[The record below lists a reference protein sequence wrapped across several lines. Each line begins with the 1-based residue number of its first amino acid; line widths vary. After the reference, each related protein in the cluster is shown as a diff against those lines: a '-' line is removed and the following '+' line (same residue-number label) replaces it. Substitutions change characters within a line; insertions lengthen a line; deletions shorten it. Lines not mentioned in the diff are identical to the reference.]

1 MVVGGGIV
9 GLATA
14 RELIMRHPTLSFAVV
29 EKEKELGILFF
40 FFFLFLHEAYD
51 AQHGKKA
58 LMPYANSEGPDE
70 HVHPY
75 SLIWTFSVLRHIL
88 QYPLIL

>member
-29 EKEKELGILFF
+29 EKEKELGIHFF
-40 FFFLFLHEAYD
+40 FIFLHEGYD

-58 LMPYANSEGPDE
+58 LMPYSNSEGPDE
-70 HVHPY
+70 HVHPC